1 MRRGFVPAEPGVSV
15 SNAACDYDVAII
27 GGSIAGA
34 GTATILLRQRPDLRV
49 LIIEKATAFGR
60 GVGESTVEVS
70 AYYLSHVL
78 ELSRHLN
85 EEHLVKHG
93 MRFWFANDA
102 TRTLDDCSEIGN
114 RYQLRVPT
122 YQVDRARLNEE
133 VLQRAVARG
142 AELWRGAQV
151 ASVELAD
158 GGPQRLQVQRGG
170 DTVPVTARWVVDASG
185 PAALLARKNGWW
197 RANDAHPISSIW
209 ARFRDVRDW
218 DAADLRER
226 HPSFGSATYTLR
238 CNATNHLTGDGW
250 WAWLI
255 PLRGGDVSVG
265 VVYDE
270 RRIDFA
276 IDGGLGDRLKQFLT
290 AHPAG
295 REILGDAS
303 FIDGDVH
310 RRRHLAY
317 RTTRFAGDGFMLVG
331 DAAAFL
337 DPLYSP
343 GLDWVSYTTSV
354 AADLI
359 LNERRGTD
367 VTATIE
373 RVNRQLA
380 QSYDRWFEAL
390 YRDKY
395 EYLGEFDLMRIA
407 FQLDLGLYYF
417 GVASEPYRHGRE
429 AFLAPAF
436 SMPMS
441 RPFYRFMRFYNRRLA
456 HIARQRRARQALGRH
471 NSGERAILNG
481 YTFARSSVLNLTRAF
496 VLWGRLELAERRA
509 RASSRDTARV
519 S

>member
-1 MRRGFVPAEPGVSV
+1 MTSDGS
-15 SNAACDYDVAII
+15 DYDVAIV
-27 GGSIAGA
+27 GGSISGA
-34 GTATILLRQRPDLRV
+34 GTATILLRERPDLRV
-49 LIIEKATAFGR
+49 LIVEKSAAFGR

-102 TRTLDDCSEIGN
+102 TRTLDQCSEIGN

-133 VLQRAVARG
+133 VLRRAVARG
-142 AELWRGAQV
+142 AALWREAHV
-151 ASVELAD
+151 VSVELND
-158 GGPQRLQVQRGG
+158 GGTQRLTVQRGA
-170 DTVPVTARWVVDASG
+170 DTTTVGARWVIDGSG
-185 PAALLARKNGWW
+185 PAALLARRNGWW
-197 RANDAHPISSIW
+197 QANTAHPVSAIW
-209 ARFRDVRDW
+209 ARFRGVRDW
-218 DAADLRER
+218 DEADLRR
-226 HPSFGSATYTLR
+226 RNPSFGNATFTLR

-265 VVYDE
+265 VVFDE
-270 RRIDFA
+270 RRVEFP
-276 IDGGLGDRLKQFLT
+276 IDGALGERLKEFLL

-295 REILGDAS
+295 REILGEAA
-303 FIDGDVH
+303 FVEGDVH
-310 RRRHLAY
+310 RRRNLAY
-317 RTTRFAGDGFMLVG
+317 RTTRFAGDGFALVG
-331 DAAAFL
+331 DAAAFM

-343 GLDWVSYTTSV
+343 GLDWVSYTSSV
-354 AADLI
+354 AADLV
-359 LNERRGTD
+359 LAQRRGED
-367 VTATIE
+367 VAPRLE
-373 RVNRQLA
+373 RLNRQLA

-407 FQLDLGLYYF
+407 FQLDVGLYYF
-417 GVASEPYRHGRE
+417 GVASEPYRRGPE
-429 AFLAPAF
+429 AFLEPMF
-436 SMPMS
+436 SQPSS
-441 RPFYRFMRFYNRRLA
+441 RPFFRFMRFYNRRLA
-456 HIARQRRARQALGRH
+456 AIARSRRARHALGRH

-481 YTFARSSVLNLTRAF
+481 FTFARSSVLKLGRAF
-496 VLWGRLELAERRA
+496 VQWGRLELEEWRL
-509 RASSRDTARV
+509 RASEGPSRDAAN

>member
-1 MRRGFVPAEPGVSV
+1 MALHHEESPERAPSSG
-15 SNAACDYDVAII
+15 CDYDVAIV
-27 GGSIAGA
+27 GGSVAGA

-49 LIIEKATAFGR
+49 LIVEKSGAFGR

-70 AYYLSHVL
+70 SYYLSHVL
-78 ELSRHLN
+78 DLSRHLN

-93 MRFWFANDA
+93 MRFWFANGS
-102 TRTLDDCSEIGN
+102 TQRLEDCSEIGN

-133 VLQRAVARG
+133 VLRRAVQRG
-142 AELWRGAQV
+142 ATLWREAQV
-151 ASVELAD
+151 TSVELRD
-158 GGPQRLQVQRGG
+158 GGPQHLTVKRG
-170 DTVPVTARWVVDASG
+170 DEAVPVSARWVIDASG
-185 PAALLARKNGWW
+185 PAAMLARRNGWW
-197 RANDAHPISSIW
+197 QANAAHPVSSVW
-209 ARFRDVRDW
+209 ARFRGVRDW
-218 DAADLRER
+218 DAADLRYR
-226 HPSFGSATYTLR
+226 DPSFGYATYTLR

-270 RRIDFA
+270 RRVDFP
-276 IDGGLGDRLKQFLT
+276 IDGAPLGARLKDFLSE
-290 AHPAG
+290 HPAG
-295 REILGDAS
+295 REILGEAA

-310 RRRHLAY
+310 RRRNLAY
-317 RTTRFAGDGFMLVG
+317 RTTRFVGDGFALVG
-331 DAAAFL
+331 DAAAFI

-343 GLDWVSYTTSV
+343 GLDWVSYTTCV
-354 AADLI
+354 AADLV
-359 LNERRGTD
+359 LAERRGDD
-367 VTATIE
+367 VSPTVE
-373 RVNRQLA
+373 RLNRQLA

-417 GVASEPYRHGRE
+417 GVASEPYRRGPA
-429 AFLAPAF
+429 AFLQPMF
-436 SMPMS
+436 SMPSS

-456 HIARQRRARQALGRH
+456 HIARERRARQALGRH

-481 YTFARSSVLNLTRAF
+481 FTFARSSVLNLARAF
-496 VLWGRLELAERRA
+496 AQWGRLELGEWRDRSAAA
-509 RASSRDTARV
+509 RAS
-519 S
+519 

>member
-1 MRRGFVPAEPGVSV
+1 MTT
-15 SNAACDYDVAII
+15 AAREFDVAII
-27 GGSIAGA
+27 GGSISGA

-49 LIIEKATAFGR
+49 LIVEKGAAFGR

-93 MRFWFANDA
+93 MRFWFANAA
-102 TRTLDDCSEIGN
+102 THTLDDCSEIGN

-133 VLQRAVARG
+133 VLRRAVARG
-142 AELWRGAQV
+142 AELWREAQV
-151 ASVELAD
+151 ASVELS
-158 GGPQRLQVQRGG
+158 GGGVQRLVVQRDEG
-170 DTVPVTARWVVDASG
+170 TTEVSARWVIDASG
-185 PAALLARKNGWW
+185 PAAVLARRNGWC
-197 RANDAHPISSIW
+197 RPNAAHPVSAIW
-209 ARFRDVRDW
+209 ARFRGVGDW

-226 HPSFGSATYTLR
+226 HRAFGSATYTLR

-270 RRIDFA
+270 RRLSFPL
-276 IDGGLGDRLKQFLT
+276 DGPLGERLKEFLL

-295 REILGDAS
+295 REILGDAA
-303 FIDGDVH
+303 FIEGDVH
-310 RRRHLAY
+310 RRRNIAY
-317 RTTRFAGDGFMLVG
+317 RTTRFVGDGFALVG
-331 DAAAFL
+331 DAAAFI

-354 AADLI
+354 AADLV
-359 LNERRGTD
+359 LAERRGED
-367 VTATIE
+367 VAAQVE
-373 RVNRQLA
+373 RLNRQLA

-407 FQLDLGLYYF
+407 FQFDVGLYYF
-417 GVASEPYRHGRE
+417 GVASEPYRRGPQ
-429 AFLAPAF
+429 AFLQPMF
-436 SMPMS
+436 SLPSS
-441 RPFYRFMRFYNRRLA
+441 RPFFRFMRFYNRRLA
-456 HIARQRRARQALGRH
+456 AIARARRARHDLGRH
-471 NSGERAILNG
+471 NAGERAILNG
-481 YTFARSSVLNLTRAF
+481 FTFARGSVLKLARTF
-496 VLWGRLELAERRA
+496 VQWGRLELEEWRQ
-509 RASSRDTARV
+509 RDTPTSERAPQ

>member
-1 MRRGFVPAEPGVSV
+1 MTTAGP
-15 SNAACDYDVAII
+15 DYDVAII
-27 GGSIAGA
+27 GGSISGA
-34 GTATILLRQRPDLRV
+34 GTATILLRERPELRV
-49 LIIEKATAFGR
+49 LIVEKSVAFGR

-93 MRFWFANDA
+93 MRFWFANDR
-102 TRTLDDCSEIGN
+102 TRTLDECSEIGN

-133 VLQRAVARG
+133 VLRRAVARG
-142 AELWRGAQV
+142 AELWREAHV
-151 ASVELAD
+151 VSVELNE
-158 GGPQRLQVQRGG
+158 GGPQRLTVQRGA
-170 DTVPVTARWVVDASG
+170 DTTTVRARWVIDGSG
-185 PAALLARKNGWW
+185 PAALLARRNGWCQ
-197 RANDAHPISSIW
+197 ANTAHPVSSIW
-209 ARFRDVRDW
+209 ARFRGVRDW
-218 DAADLRER
+218 DEAELRKR
-226 HPSFGSATYTLR
+226 NPSFGSATFTLR

-265 VVYDE
+265 VVFDE
-270 RRIDFA
+270 RRVDFP
-276 IDGGLGDRLKQFLT
+276 IDGALGERLKEFLL

-295 REILGDAS
+295 REILGAAAYVE
-303 FIDGDVH
+303 GDVH
-310 RRRHLAY
+310 RRRNLAY
-317 RTTRFAGDGFMLVG
+317 RATRFVGDGFALVG
-331 DAAAFL
+331 DAAAFM

-343 GLDWVSYTTSV
+343 GLDWVSYTTSL
-354 AADLI
+354 AADLV
-359 LNERRGTD
+359 LAERRGED
-367 VTATIE
+367 VAARVE
-373 RVNRQLA
+373 RLNRQLA

-417 GVASEPYRHGRE
+417 GVASEPYRRGPE
-429 AFLAPAF
+429 AFLEPMF
-436 SMPMS
+436 SQPSS
-441 RPFYRFMRFYNRRLA
+441 RPFFRFMRFYNRRLA
-456 HIARQRRARQALGRH
+456 AIARSRRARHALGRH

-481 YTFARSSVLNLTRAF
+481 FTFARSTVLKLGHAF
-496 VLWGRLELAERRA
+496 VQWGRLELEEWRA
-509 RASSRDTARV
+509 RGSGTSSPDTATT